1 MVPRFN
7 FKKAKESKTTG
18 RIKPERVRKLCTN
31 GTSVNFRHCAESRP
45 SYFAL
50 PIQAFSIVSHT
61 SCKVPKH
68 EKGGLN
74 AQCSSWVTLGTA
86 VVRECH
92 QNNTSRETTVKVG
105 RRAWFQTLIVKNTV
119 KQAAGLPRILGFAT
133 TLAGSCQLSMG
144 SMGAAQRPQ
153 GDSTKNQ
160 LQLVL
165 QERPAPTATAA
176 TVSHVTSASLE
187 RL

>member
-1 MVPRFN
+1 M
-7 FKKAKESKTTG
+7 FKLDDIGNS
-18 RIKPERVRKLCTN
+18 
-31 GTSVNFRHCAESRP
+31 
-45 SYFAL
+45 
-50 PIQAFSIVSHT
+50 
-61 SCKVPKH
+61 
-68 EKGGLN
+68 GG
-74 AQCSSWVTLGTA
+74 
-86 VVRECH
+86 H

-105 RRAWFQTLIVKNTV
+105 RRAWFQTLSVKNTV
-119 KQAAGLPRILGFAT
+119 KQTAGLPRILGFAT
-133 TLAGSCQLSMG
+133 TLAGSCQLSG

-176 TVSHVTSASLE
+176 TVSHVTSATLE